1 MISFKTLK
9 ITIIFSL
16 FFLLNTQLLLSD
28 EAINTQPQSD
38 ETSLPI
44 ISNNENSLTIDEIIV
59 TAEKRTESLQDVSK
73 AVTALGADEL
83 ETKNIVDFVGLSA
96 IAPGVTVAKN
106 EGYKTVISIRG
117 VGDETNQNAIAAPSV
132 ALHMDGIFIA
142 SKFSLRT
149 DFIDLERIE
158 VLRGPQGTLFGQNST
173 GGTVNVISKLPS
185 FDSFEG
191 KADITL
197 GNYNLSKV
205 RGSFNTPLSENIAT
219 RNSFVITDRDGFT
232 DNVINGQD
240 LDDANHISFRS
251 DWLFDLTSN
260 SSLRLFFQYFDA
272 DNNGAAMKGL
282 DDKTPDPRKLA
293 QDSLSDYKLT
303 SEVFGAIYEVD
314 LGAASLKILASSQE
328 DDIYVVRDNDRHNFG
343 DVHAEGPLAGL
354 PYIAAEFRPETSL
367 VETKTFEINLIS
379 NEPLFGSIDWI
390 LGAFYFDHEIENHI
404 YEVKDVNNV
413 KLVDLMDGKFTPY
426 THAPICATSP
436 FEGICFA
443 AFGAELGFVSDAFP
457 TRESQS
463 IYGQATININEKT
476 RFVSG
481 FRYTEDSFS
490 SDVTNFFGLQS
501 YLIEDDLEKTTG
513 RIAIEYDVDDDTMT
527 YLSFTKGFKPGGSNL
542 TFGWPVD
549 NEQNFGANPAPQ
561 LVFPLFESET
571 IDAYEVGLKTDL
583 LDSRLRANIS
593 AFFYKYENLQF
604 QSTDPD
610 VYRGGVANIPESEMS
625 GLEVEFLGILSNEFS
640 FDLRLSFLDTEIT
653 SDYEALDNI
662 RAELYFFGEE
672 PIRYSLREN
681 IKGNKLAKSPEF
693 NANFGLMYEKILSS
707 GKLLT
712 ATAEVVHR
720 GDFQQRVFNN
730 PFVDNVEDYTI
741 YNLSLSYELSEQIG
755 LNIIALNISDED
767 GMNSSMTDVFG
778 VAGTGIELIPPRQ
791 IMGRISYNF

>member
-16 FFLLNTQLLLSD
+16 FFLLNSQLLSAD
-28 EAINTQPQSD
+28 EAINTQAQSD
-38 ETSLPI
+38 ETSSSI

-73 AVTALGADEL
+73 AVTALEADEL

-173 GGTVNVISKLPS
+173 GGTVNVVSKLPS
-185 FDSFEG
+185 FNGFEG

-205 RGSFNTPLSENIAT
+205 RGSFNTPLSENVAT

-232 DNVINGQD
+232 DNVVNGQD

-293 QDSLSDYKLT
+293 QDSLSDYQLT

-343 DVHAEGPLAGL
+343 DVHAEGSLAGL

-791 IMGRISYNF
+791 IMGRLSYNF

>member
-1 MISFKTLK
+1 MLFKLFKTKLFYFLPLIL
-9 ITIIFSL
+9 ITQTL
-16 FFLLNTQLLLSD
+16 MAD
-28 EAINTQPQSD
+28 ESVNQSSSA
-38 ETSLPI
+38 EV
-44 ISNNENSLTIDEIIV
+44 NSLTIDEIIV

-73 AVTALGADEL
+73 AVSVFDADEL
-83 ETKNIVDFVGLSA
+83 ETKNITDFVGLSA

-106 EGYKTVISIRG
+106 EGYKTIISIRG

-173 GGTVNVISKLPS
+173 GGTVNVINKMPT
-185 FDSFEG
+185 FDGFYG

-197 GNYNLSKV
+197 GDYGLKKV
-205 RGSFNTPLSENIAT
+205 RGSFNTPISNNIST
-219 RNSFVITDRDGFT
+219 RNSFVFTDREGFT
-232 DNVINGQD
+232 DNTVNGQD
-240 LDDANHISFRS
+240 LDDASHISFRS
-251 DWLFDLTSN
+251 DWLFELGDTSN
-260 SSLRLFFQYFDA
+260 LRLFYQYFDA

-282 DDKTPDPRKLA
+282 DDQTPNPRKLA
-293 QDSLSDYKLT
+293 QDSMSDYQLS
-303 SEVFGAIYEVD
+303 SEIFGAIYEVD
-314 LGAASLKILASSQE
+314 LGSVSLKILASSQE

-343 DVHAEGPLAGL
+343 DIHAEGPLAGL
-354 PYIAAEFRPETSL
+354 PYIAAEYRPETSL

-426 THAPICATSP
+426 THDPICSTNP
-436 FEGICFA
+436 FAGVCFA
-443 AFGAELGFVSDAFP
+443 AFGAELGFVSDAYP

-463 IYGQATININEKT
+463 VYGQATININDSVRVIT
-476 RFVSG
+476 G
-481 FRYTEDSFS
+481 FRYTEDTFS
-490 SDVTNFFGLQS
+490 SDVTNFFGLNS

-513 RIAIEYDVDDDTMT
+513 RIAIEYDLDDDTMT

-542 TFGWPVD
+542 TFGYPVD
-549 NEQNFGANPAPQ
+549 DEQNFGANPAPQ
-561 LVFPLFESET
+561 LVFPIFESET
-571 IDAYEVGLKTDL
+571 IDAYEIGLKTDL
-583 LDSRLRANIS
+583 LNSRLRANIS

-610 VYRGGVANIPESEMS
+610 IYRGGVANIPESEMS
-625 GLEVEFLGILSNEFS
+625 GLEIEFLGIISNEFS
-640 FDLRLSFLDTEIT
+640 FDLRLSFLETEIT
-653 SDYEALDNI
+653 SEYEALDNI

-672 PIRYSLREN
+672 PIRYTLRES

-693 NANFGLMYEKILSS
+693 NANFGLMYEKVLSS
-707 GKLLT
+707 GKLLK

-730 PFVDNVEDYTI
+730 PFVDAVDEYTI
-741 YNLSLSYELSEQIG
+741 YNLSLSYEISDKIG
-755 LNIIALNISDED
+755 LDLIALNISDED
-767 GMNSSMTDVFG
+767 GVNSSMTDVFG

-791 IMGRISYNF
+791 FMGRLSYNF

>member
-1 MISFKTLK
+1 MLFKLFKTK
-9 ITIIFSL
+9 L
-16 FFLLNTQLLLSD
+16 FYFLPLILVTQTFMDD
-28 EAINTQPQSD
+28 ESVNQSSSA
-38 ETSLPI
+38 EV
-44 ISNNENSLTIDEIIV
+44 NSLTIDEIIV

-73 AVTALGADEL
+73 AVSVFDADEL
-83 ETKNIVDFVGLSA
+83 ETKNITDFVGLSA

-106 EGYKTVISIRG
+106 EGYKTIISIRG

-173 GGTVNVISKLPS
+173 GGTVNVINKMPT
-185 FDSFEG
+185 FDGFYG

-197 GNYNLSKV
+197 GDYGLKKV
-205 RGSFNTPLSENIAT
+205 RGSFNTPISNNIST
-219 RNSFVITDRDGFT
+219 RNSFVVTDREGFT
-232 DNVINGQD
+232 DNIVNGQD
-240 LDDANHISFRS
+240 LDDASHISFRS
-251 DWLFDLTSN
+251 DWLFELGDTSN
-260 SSLRLFFQYFDA
+260 LRLFYQYFDA

-282 DDKTPDPRKLA
+282 DDQTPNPRKLA
-293 QDSLSDYKLT
+293 QDSMSDYQLS
-303 SEVFGAIYEVD
+303 SEIFGAIYEVD
-314 LGAASLKILASSQE
+314 LGSVSLKILASSQE

-343 DVHAEGPLAGL
+343 DIHAEGPLAGL
-354 PYIAAEFRPETSL
+354 PYIAAEYRPETSL

-426 THAPICATSP
+426 THDPICSTNP
-436 FEGICFA
+436 FAGVCFA
-443 AFGAELGFVSDAFP
+443 AFGAELGFVSDAYP

-463 IYGQATININEKT
+463 VYGQATININDSVRVIT
-476 RFVSG
+476 G
-481 FRYTEDSFS
+481 FRYTEDTFS
-490 SDVTNFFGLQS
+490 SDVTNFFGLNS

-513 RIAIEYDVDDDTMT
+513 RIAIEYDLDDDTMT

-542 TFGWPVD
+542 TFGYPVD
-549 NEQNFGANPAPQ
+549 DEQNFGANPAPQ
-561 LVFPLFESET
+561 LVFPIFESET
-571 IDAYEVGLKTDL
+571 IDAYEIGLKTDL
-583 LDSRLRANIS
+583 LNSRLRANIS

-610 VYRGGVANIPESEMS
+610 IYRGGVANIPESEMS
-625 GLEVEFLGILSNEFS
+625 GLEIEFLGIISNEFS
-640 FDLRLSFLDTEIT
+640 FDLRLSFLETEIT
-653 SDYEALDNI
+653 SEYEALDNI

-672 PIRYSLREN
+672 PIRYTLRES

-693 NANFGLMYEKILSS
+693 NANFGLMYEKVLSS
-707 GKLLT
+707 GKLLK

-730 PFVDNVEDYTI
+730 PFVDAVDEYTI
-741 YNLSLSYELSEQIG
+741 YNLSLSYEISDKIG
-755 LNIIALNISDED
+755 LDLIALNISDED
-767 GMNSSMTDVFG
+767 GVNSSMTDVFG

-791 IMGRISYNF
+791 FMGRLSYNF

>member
-1 MISFKTLK
+1 MLFKLFKTKLFYFLPFIL
-9 ITIIFSL
+9 ITQTLIA
-16 FFLLNTQLLLSD
+16 D
-28 EAINTQPQSD
+28 ESVNQS
-38 ETSLPI
+38 S
-44 ISNNENSLTIDEIIV
+44 SAKVNSLTIDEIIV

-73 AVTALGADEL
+73 AVSVFDADEL
-83 ETKNIVDFVGLSA
+83 ETKNITDFVGLSA

-106 EGYKTVISIRG
+106 EGYKTIISIRG

-173 GGTVNVISKLPS
+173 GGTVNVINKLPT
-185 FDSFEG
+185 FDGFYG

-197 GNYNLSKV
+197 GDYGLKKV
-205 RGSFNTPLSENIAT
+205 RGSFNTPISNSIST
-219 RNSFVITDRDGFT
+219 RNSFVVTDRDGFT
-232 DNVINGQD
+232 DNIVNGQD
-240 LDDANHISFRS
+240 LDDASHISFRS
-251 DWLFDLTSN
+251 DWLFELGDTSN
-260 SSLRLFFQYFDA
+260 LRLFYQYFDA

-282 DDKTPDPRKLA
+282 DDQTPIPRKLA
-293 QDSLSDYKLT
+293 QDSMSDYQLS
-303 SEVFGAIYEVD
+303 SEIFGAIYEVD
-314 LGAASLKILASSQE
+314 LGSVSLKILASSQE

-343 DVHAEGPLAGL
+343 DIHAEGPLAGL
-354 PYIAAEFRPETSL
+354 PYIAAEYRPETSL

-426 THAPICATSP
+426 THDPICSTNP
-436 FEGICFA
+436 FAGVCFA
-443 AFGAELGFVSDAFP
+443 AFGAELGFVSDAYP

-463 IYGQATININEKT
+463 VYGQATININESVRVIT
-476 RFVSG
+476 G
-481 FRYTEDSFS
+481 FRYTEDTFS
-490 SDVTNFFGLQS
+490 SDVTNFFGLNS

-513 RIAIEYDVDDDTMT
+513 RIAIEYDLDDDTMT

-542 TFGWPVD
+542 TFGYPVD
-549 NEQNFGANPAPQ
+549 DEQNFGANPAPQ
-561 LVFPLFESET
+561 LVFPIFESET
-571 IDAYEVGLKTDL
+571 IDAYEIGLKTDL
-583 LDSRLRANIS
+583 LNSRLRANIS

-610 VYRGGVANIPESEMS
+610 IYRGGVANIPESEMS
-625 GLEVEFLGILSNEFS
+625 GLEIEFLGIISNEFS
-640 FDLRLSFLDTEIT
+640 FDLRLSFLETEIT
-653 SDYEALDNI
+653 SEYEALDNI

-672 PIRYSLREN
+672 PIRYTLRES

-693 NANFGLMYEKILSS
+693 NANFGLMYEKVLSS
-707 GKLLT
+707 GKLLK

-730 PFVDNVEDYTI
+730 PFVDAVDEYTI
-741 YNLSLSYELSEQIG
+741 YNLSLSYEISDKIG
-755 LNIIALNISDED
+755 LDLIALNISDED
-767 GMNSSMTDVFG
+767 GVNSSMTDVFG

-791 IMGRISYNF
+791 FMGRLSYNF